1 MIEECYDCKYACKY
15 CAYWWFP
22 HYDPICEKG
31 NPMNVKEECKDF
43 KQIGRRSR

>member
-1 MIEECYDCKYACKY
+1 MIEECYDCRYATKY

-22 HYDPICEKG
+22 YYNPICEKG

-43 KQIGRRSR
+43 KRIGRGAR